1 MLSRCLAVP
10 ETVVADWEHALE
22 RALAQA
28 EWVVKRA
35 APTGKA
41 SKVALETERQF

>member
-1 MLSRCLAVP
+1 MLSRCLAVL
-10 ETVVADWEHALE
+10 ETVVAEWEHALE

-35 APTGKA
+35 APTEES
-41 SKVALETERQF
+41 SKVAAGTK